1 VKLGDTLTITG
12 VTFTVRPFTAAEHAA
27 FDELAEEHQLQRK
40 AAEAQALA
48 GTRGGTAREAL
59 LRSEAKR
66 LQDRLN
72 DYLIDGALKENL
84 GEGERLAA
92 FEVAAQLDEFT
103 VRVEELRQERTV
115 EALIREEELAQ
126 ARETVTIAFAHT
138 ILKPPMTLD
147 EFTAALTPA
156 ELMAL
161 DEVVALGKKLRAG
174 LSASNRRQAA
184 LWDQQVELLSKLRQ
198 DTPAADGND
207 SASPPQPPAAPA
219 KPGRT
224 GRSKKS
230 SSTSKG
236 GA

>member
-1 VKLGDTLTITG
+1 MKLGDTLTITG

-161 DEVVALGKKLRAG
+161 DEVVALGKLRAG

-184 LWDQQVELLSKLRQ
+184 LWDQQVELLSKLKPG
-198 DTPAADGND
+198 TPDAGGND
-207 SASPPQPPAAPA
+207 SASQPRPPAAPA
-219 KPGRT
+219 KPGKP

>member
-1 VKLGDTLTITG
+1 MKLGDTLTITG

-161 DEVVALGKKLRAG
+161 DEVVALGKLRAG

-184 LWDQQVELLSKLRQ
+184 LWDQQVELLSKLKPG
-198 DTPAADGND
+198 TPDAGGND

>member
-1 VKLGDTLTITG
+1 MKLGDTLTITG

-161 DEVVALGKKLRAG
+161 DEVVALGKLRAG

-184 LWDQQVELLSKLRQ
+184 LWDQQVELLSKLKPG
-198 DTPAADGND
+198 TPDAGGND
-207 SASPPQPPAAPA
+207 SASPPQPPAAPEKPG
-219 KPGRT
+219 KPGR
-224 GRSKKS
+224 SKTS
-230 SSTSKG
+230 SSKSKG

>member
-1 VKLGDTLTITG
+1 LKLGDTLTITG

-161 DEVVALGKKLRAG
+161 DEVVALGKLRAG

-184 LWDQQVELLSKLRQ
+184 LWDQQVELLSKLKPG
-198 DTPAADGND
+198 TPDAGGND

>member
-1 VKLGDTLTITG
+1 LKLGDTLTITG

-147 EFTAALTPA
+147 EFTAALTPV

-161 DEVVALGKKLRAG
+161 DEVVALGKLRAG

-184 LWDQQVELLSKLRQ
+184 LWDQQVELLSKLKPG
-198 DTPAADGND
+198 TPDAGGND

>member
-1 VKLGDTLTITG
+1 MKLGDTLTITG

-161 DEVVALGKKLRAG
+161 DEVVALGKLRAG

-184 LWDQQVELLSKLRQ
+184 LWDQQVELLSKLKPGTQ
-198 DTPAADGND
+198 GAGGND
-207 SASPPQPPAAPA
+207 SASPPQPLAAPA

-230 SSTSKG
+230 SSKSKG